1 MNKKLAELKNRL
13 QFLLK
18 KLGWITESSKV
29 KLSYLAGINRP
40 INPSQVTKLCNSLM
54 KMGNVRP
61 VIVCEIDFLNGTK
74 GHYILDGQ
82 HLFNALLRLGWEI
95 PYVVIDVKDKQDLVE
110 KIALLNSSS
119 KSWTMQDYVVAWASL
134 KPDYIKLNKY
144 FQIYDIEISILAGIL
159 SNGRVSSAG
168 DITKTIKNGEF
179 VIQDEESNLSIVNG
193 ITDVLKFIPRMNR
206 FENRYVCSEYVNF
219 RRTEGCNYNHKSFLK
234 NLEDNKKQFILATQE
249 QQKLSDMFR
258 KLSK

>member
-1 MNKKLAELKNRL
+1 
-13 QFLLK
+13 
-18 KLGWITESSKV
+18 
-29 KLSYLAGINRP
+29 
-40 INPSQVTKLCNSLM
+40 
-54 KMGNVRP
+54 
-61 VIVCEIDFLNGTK
+61 
-74 GHYILDGQ
+74 
-82 HLFNALLRLGWEI
+82 
-95 PYVVIDVKDKQDLVE
+95 
-110 KIALLNSSS
+110 
-119 KSWTMQDYVVAWASL
+119 L